1 MPRSKTMES
10 RNTFTG
16 SRKLSK
22 KVSKQ
27 GKKITKQSKKISD
40 KSTNT
45 TEEMLDM
52 LSTESKDHSYKGKK
66 QQPMQ
71 QQPMQQQPMQQPLD
85 NIDPLMISNFVPT
98 NNQGEMYNIN
108 KIGDLLGMTQ
118 IGNPVLSTDSTIQN
132 PIFENQMG
140 QQLSNQLM
148 QPMQQPM
155 MQQPMMQQPMM
166 QQPMMQQPMMQ
177 QPMMQQPMMQQP
189 MMQQPFMGQ
198 QLDDNFMNTIKSV
211 SELYKTPK
219 LA

>member
-66 QQPMQ
+66 QQPMQQQPMQ

-166 QQPMMQQPMMQ
+166 QQP
-177 QPMMQQPMMQQP
+177 
-189 MMQQPFMGQ
+189 FMGQ